1 VLLFFTPLL
10 YYLPLSVL
18 AAIIMMAVI
27 DLINISGFVHAWQS
41 QWYDGAISIITF
53 ISTLVFAPH
62 LDRGIFIGVGLSL
75 LVFLYKSMRPA
86 TASLSLYEDEALHDA
101 VTFCLQECRFMEVV
115 RFDGPLFFANATYLE
130 DQINAHLQTK
140 KELKHIIIYANSIND
155 LDATGEESL
164 SLIVDRVRSAGVDI
178 SFAGA
183 NRSIMAVFKR
193 THLLSKI
200 GEDHFYPTIDKAIS
214 AVHAQTHSESEEKTC
229 PLTTVCRLPGSE
241 SEV

>member
-1 VLLFFTPLL
+1 
-10 YYLPLSVL
+10 
-18 AAIIMMAVI
+18 
-27 DLINISGFVHAWQS
+27 
-41 QWYDGAISIITF
+41 
-53 ISTLVFAPH
+53 
-62 LDRGIFIGVGLSL
+62 
-75 LVFLYKSMRPA
+75 
-86 TASLSLYEDEALHDA
+86 
-101 VTFCLQECRFMEVV
+101 MEVV

-130 DQINAHLQTK
+130 DQINAHLQAK

-164 SLIVDRVRSAGVDI
+164 SLIVDRVRSAGVDM